1 MYMMG
6 NMPAWSK
13 VYMVLSMPIFVLG
26 EKEVKIEKVQ
36 VSITSRA

>member
-6 NMPAWSK
+6 SMPSWGK

-36 VSITSRA
+36 VPITSRA

>member
-6 NMPAWSK
+6 SMPSWSK